1 MSIHDLI
8 DSFKERVDKISEE
21 WENIMKLPVFSDG
34 DIIARLEDKL
44 DIVQQQNYS
53 IIIDL
58 DNIKRELQL
67 DKNEENIIFCNKNGL
82 EVNEITNMIS
92 SSGQLLESSPMSPS
106 SMVTVSQ
113 YLHISEDDAEKILA
127 TFPPTDDLSPN
138 EEYNDNND
146 NDDDIEEKI
155 YNLASEPMFEQ
166 SILQERTIS
175 ENNIRFERG
184 DTVEVKRFDLNM
196 IEAPKTIHQLYDDFD
211 KNLKYQI
218 KDFENQ
224 FGKGQ
229 LSKLN
234 KIRTYQRRRALISEI
249 EKFSKI
255 FSIDIRQ
262 SINIFENYRTV
273 RGKTVPFLYN
283 NLAAV
288 VLEIKNEYESTYYG
302 GIC

>member
-1 MSIHDLI
+1 MSIQDLI
-8 DSFKERVDKISEE
+8 NSFRERVDKISEE

-34 DIIARLEDKL
+34 DVIARLEDKL
-44 DIVQQQNYS
+44 DVVQQQNYS

-67 DKNEENIIFCNKNGL
+67 DKNDENIIFCNKNGL

-92 SSGQLLESSPMSPS
+92 SSGHLLESSPMSPS

-113 YLHISEDDAEKILA
+113 YLQISEDDAEKILA

-138 EEYNDNND
+138 EDYNEDNNCD
-146 NDDDIEEKI
+146 NDDDDIEEKI
-155 YNLASEPMFEQ
+155 YNLASEPIFEQ
-166 SILQERTIS
+166 SILQERTYS
-175 ENNIRFERG
+175 ENNIKPEKG
-184 DTVEVKRFDLNM
+184 GTVEVKRFDLNM
-196 IEAPKTIHQLYDDFD
+196 IEAPKTINQLYDDFD

-249 EKFSKI
+249 EKFSKL

-262 SINIFENYRTV
+262 SIDIFENYRTV

-283 NLAAV
+283 NLATV
-288 VLEIKNEYESTYYG
+288 VLEIKNEYESTYY
-302 GIC
+302 

>member
-1 MSIHDLI
+1 MSIQELI
-8 DSFKERVDKISEE
+8 DSFKGRVDQISEE
-21 WENIMKLPVFSDG
+21 WENIMKFPVFSDG
-34 DIIARLEDKL
+34 DKIARLEDKL

-58 DNIKRELQL
+58 DNIKRELHL

-82 EVNEITNMIS
+82 EVNETTNMVS
-92 SSGQLLESSPMSPS
+92 SSGNLLESSPMSPS
-106 SMVTVSQ
+106 SAVTVSQ
-113 YLHISEDDAEKILA
+113 YLQISEDDAEKILS
-127 TFPPTDDLSPN
+127 TFPTTEDMSLN
-138 EEYNDNND
+138 EENNQKEV
-146 NDDDIEEKI
+146 DDIEEQI
-155 YNLASEPMFEQ
+155 YNLASEPTFEQ
-166 SILQERTIS
+166 SILQERTHS
-175 ENNIRFERG
+175 ESNIKPDKCG
-184 DTVEVKRFDLNM
+184 SVEVKRFDLNM
-196 IEAPKTIHQLYDDFD
+196 IEAPKSINQLYDDFD

-249 EKFSKI
+249 EKFSKL
-255 FSIDIRQ
+255 FSLDIRKAIDI
-262 SINIFENYRTV
+262 FESYRTV
-273 RGKTVPFLYN
+273 RGKTVPYLYN

-302 GIC
+302 GIY